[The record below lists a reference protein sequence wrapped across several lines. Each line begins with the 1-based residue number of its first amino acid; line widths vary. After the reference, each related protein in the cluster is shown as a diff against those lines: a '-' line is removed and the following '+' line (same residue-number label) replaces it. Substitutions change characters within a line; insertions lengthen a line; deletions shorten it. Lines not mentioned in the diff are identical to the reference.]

1 MKYIKDLK
9 EGDRVAGIYLCK
21 TKNPAVTKNGKPYEN
36 LILQDKSGQIDAKI
50 WEPHSEGIGEFAPL
64 DFVDLFGDVTSFNG
78 ALQISIKRARLCRE
92 GEYDPAD
99 YVPVSE
105 RNNDEMYNELTELV
119 KSVKNR
125 HLHAVLRAVFVE
137 DEAFSMRF
145 RKSSAA
151 KSVHH
156 GFVGGLLEHTV
167 SVAKLCDHLAR
178 TYPVLN
184 RDLLVTAALTHD
196 IGKVT
201 ELSAFPENDYTDE
214 GQFLGHIYMGAHQ
227 LEACIAKLPDFPV
240 LLKNELIH
248 CILAHHGKLEFGS
261 PKKPAIPEAIAL
273 NLADELDAKMETFKE
288 LFASSRIPGWQG
300 YNRLF
305 ESHIFETQVEN

>member
-1 MKYIKDLK
+1 MKLIRDLK

-36 LILQDKSGQIDAKI
+36 LILQDKTGQIDAKI

-64 DFVDLFGDVTSFNG
+64 DFVDIFGDVTSFNG
-78 ALQISIKRARLCRE
+78 ALQISVKRARLCRE

-99 YVPVSE
+99 YVPVSS
-105 RNNDEMYNELTELV
+105 RDNDEMYKELTELV

-137 DEAFSMRF
+137 DEAFAGRF

-156 GFVGGLLEHTV
+156 GFVGGLMEHTV

-214 GQFLGHIYMGAHQ
+214 GQFLGHIYIGAQ
-227 LEACIAKLPDFPV
+227 QVEACIAKLPDFPV

-288 LFASSRIPGWQG
+288 LFASSQTPGWQG

-305 ESHIFETQVEN
+305 ESYIFETQVEN